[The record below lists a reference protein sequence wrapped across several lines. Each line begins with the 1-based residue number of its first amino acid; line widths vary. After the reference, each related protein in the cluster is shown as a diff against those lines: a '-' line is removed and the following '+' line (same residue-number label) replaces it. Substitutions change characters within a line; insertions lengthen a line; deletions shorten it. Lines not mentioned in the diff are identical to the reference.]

1 MKSILRKLL
10 SPLLN
15 YFESGEGK
23 YSYKKSHRVIL
34 IVVGSLFLFLT
45 ISVMAAGIAFSQIS
59 AVLPGLIFLSVS
71 ITCLAVG
78 ALGTDRAVSK
88 IWGSK

>member
-1 MKSILRKLL
+1 MKPILRKLL

-15 YFESGEGK
+15 YFESGEDS

-34 IVVGSLFLFLT
+34 IVVGCLFLLLSIAIIATGITFAQT
-45 ISVMAAGIAFSQIS
+45 GAAF
-59 AVLPGLIFLSVS
+59 PGLIFLSIS
-71 ITCLAVG
+71 ITCLTIG
-78 ALGTDRAVSK
+78 SLGTDRAVSK